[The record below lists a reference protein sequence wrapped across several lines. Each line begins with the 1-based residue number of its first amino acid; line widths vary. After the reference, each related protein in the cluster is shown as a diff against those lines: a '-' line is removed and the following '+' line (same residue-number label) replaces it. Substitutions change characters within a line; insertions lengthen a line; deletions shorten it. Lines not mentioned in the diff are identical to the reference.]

1 MNPKWRRRWKE
12 EGGIGFEMDSM
23 KINDRSVR
31 PLAFGFDKGRTS
43 RLELVLSPR
52 PHLASHRYNNT
63 EARSHSLVRVSARRC
78 NSMRDT
84 WKWKTIRAHPS
95 LVFLDYPISSIT
107 VASGQNW
114 TYCVYNYVR
123 ARASPR
129 PCFQYSLFVVIR
141 HVGPERES
149 SVIIIPCFSRVH
161 HHYTIDSTK
170 LGATESEKGAF
181 VDEHV

>member
-1 MNPKWRRRWKE
+1 MCMYG
-12 EGGIGFEMDSM
+12 EGIRFEMDSM

-107 VASGQNW
+107 VGAELDLLRIQLRSCASLTASLFSIFPLRGHS
-114 TYCVYNYVR
+114 TCRPGER
-123 ARASPR
+123 ARLLL
-129 PCFQYSLFVVIR
+129 FHVSLAF
-141 HVGPERES
+141 
-149 SVIIIPCFSRVH
+149 IIIILLIPLNWEQQKVRKELSWTNTYR
-161 HHYTIDSTK
+161 
-170 LGATESEKGAF
+170 
-181 VDEHV
+181 